1 MVNSRITIRQA
12 NSDDIAHLTALLR
25 ILFSFEKDFTFN
37 EAKQRRGL
45 QHMIDNEHGCIFVA
59 EHAGNIIGM
68 CTGQLTVSTAEGGPA
83 LLVEDVVVAEEWRSH
98 GVGRRLMDELTRW
111 AYKSGATRM
120 QLLADKSNTGALG
133 FYADTGWKSTQLI
146 CLRKLIR

>member
-12 NSDDIAHLTALLR
+12 NSDDIAHLTALLAV
-25 ILFSFEKDFTFN
+25 LFSIEDDFSFDAEKQK
-37 EAKQRRGL
+37 AGL
-45 QHMIDNEHGCIFVA
+45 TLMVGEEQSCVFVA
-59 EHAGNIIGM
+59 EQRGIIIGM
-68 CTGQLTVSTAEGGPA
+68 CTGQLTLSTAEGGPA
-83 LLVEDVVVAEEWRSH
+83 VLVEDVVVKEEWRSL
-98 GVGRRLMDELTRW
+98 GVGKRLMDELTRW

-146 CLRKLIR
+146 CLRKHIR